1 MWYFEFSPS
10 VVRSE
15 CRSRAFLLPLSL
27 LFSFCLS
34 VSVSYFFLTRS
45 PHPSNLPHLF
55 PLSLS
60 LTSPPPLSSLSL
72 CMCAHFRNA
81 PSEIANLPDDMK
93 AFNDREGSNVVVDKL
108 FVDGDIDLK
117 GQTILCGLILIIWQQ
132 ELR

>member
-1 MWYFEFSPS
+1 MNFSNQLFALSAGLVLSSFPFLFCSPS
-10 VVRSE
+10 VSP
-15 CRSRAFLLPLSL
+15 SRCPI
-27 LFSFCLS
+27 
-34 VSVSYFFLTRS
+34 
-45 PHPSNLPHLF
+45 
-55 PLSLS
+55 SLS
-60 LTSPPPLSSLSL
+60 LARSIPLTYLSSLSL

-93 AFNDREGSNVVVDKL
+93 AFNDREGSNVVVEKL